1 MPREQFQTLSEPMYY
16 VLLSLINECCG
27 IDIMNKVAEISKNRV
42 IVGPG
47 TLYAMLDKFLKNG
60 IIKETASQ
68 GRKRS
73 YIITDY
79 GKELLKA
86 EYGRLQM
93 LSADGKERLEGI
105 L

>member
-1 MPREQFQTLSEPMYY
+1 MYY

-47 TLYAMLDKFLKNG
+47 TVYAMLDKFLKNG
-60 IIKETASQ
+60 VIKETVSH